1 MLVANHLKEPTVIA
15 RADHVIS
22 RANVSEH
29 ALKVL
34 RRLNSA
40 NYQAYLVGGCV
51 RDLLLGLYPK
61 DFDVATDARPE
72 QVKALFSNCR
82 LIGRRFLLAH
92 VLFGRDLIEVA
103 TFRGAGDAEENSAMI
118 DADTGRLL
126 RDNVYGSME
135 EDAWRRDFTV
145 NALYYNIQDFAIYDY
160 VGGLEDLQ
168 RRVLRL
174 IGEPQLRYREDP
186 VRMLRAVRLAAKL
199 DFTIEEASAQ
209 GIFELGHLLDDISS
223 ARLFDEFQKLFFAGH
238 AVRTFEMLR
247 EYGLFGRLFP
257 QTEAMIRQQGEQG
270 TAFALAHQAMA
281 GTDARIAQA
290 KPVTPAFLLA
300 ALLWPA
306 MCEQQTELM
315 AQGVSAHDALN
326 RAAAAVADRA
336 SERISI
342 PRRYRLPMVEIWQLQ
357 ARLLQRRSRHSLQL
371 LARPRFRAAYDFL
384 LLRAQIGEVPQE
396 LAQWWT
402 QIQTLDQEAQLA
414 FINTAPADES
424 KPRRR
429 RRRGPRRKSSTP
441 G

>member
-1 MLVANHLKEPTVIA
+1 VANHLKEPTVIA

-22 RANVSEH
+22 RANVSDH

-34 RRLNSA
+34 YRLKSA

-51 RDLLLGLYPK
+51 RDLLLGLHPK

-103 TFRGAGDAEENSAMI
+103 TFRGTGDAEENSTVI

-168 RRVLRL
+168 QRILRL
-174 IGEPQLRYREDP
+174 IGDPQVRYREDP

-209 GIFELGHLLDDISS
+209 GILELGHLLDDISS

-257 QTEAMIRQQGEQG
+257 QTEAMIQRQGEQG
-270 TAFALAHQAMA
+270 AAYALVHQAMA
-281 GTDARIAQA
+281 GTDVRIAQG

-306 MCEQQTELM
+306 VCEHQTELM
-315 AQGVSAHDALN
+315 ARGVPVHDALN

-342 PRRYRLPMVEIWQLQ
+342 PRRYRLPMLEIWQLQ
-357 ARLLQRRSRHSLQL
+357 PRLLQRRSRRSLQL

-384 LLRAQIGEVPQE
+384 LLRAQADEVPQE

-414 FINTAPADES
+414 MINTAPAEEG
-424 KPRRR
+424 KPHRR
-429 RRRGPRRKSSTP
+429 RRRGPRRKSITS

>member
-1 MLVANHLKEPTVIA
+1 MANHLKEPTVIA

-34 RRLNSA
+34 YRLKSA
-40 NYQAYLVGGCV
+40 QYQAYLVGGCV
-51 RDLLLGLYPK
+51 RDLLLGLHPK

-103 TFRGAGDAEENSAMI
+103 TFRGAGDAEENSTVV

-168 RRVLRL
+168 QRVLRL

-199 DFTIEEASAQ
+199 DFTIEAASAR
-209 GIFELGHLLDDISS
+209 GILELGHLLDDISS

-257 QTEAMIRQQGEQG
+257 QTEAMIRRQGEQG
-270 TAFALAHQAMA
+270 VAFALAHQAME

-306 MCEQQTELM
+306 VNEQQTELM
-315 AQGVSAHDALN
+315 AQGVPPHDALN

-342 PRRYRLPMVEIWQLQ
+342 PKRYRLPMMEIWQLQ
-357 ARLLQRRSRHSLQL
+357 SRLLQRRSRRSLQL

-384 LLRAQIGEVPQE
+384 LLRAQVGEVPQE

-414 FINTAPADES
+414 MINTAPAEES

-429 RRRGPRRKSSTP
+429 RRRGSRRKSSTP